1 MKNDLAFLCKN
12 IIKSFDID
20 VVDVC
25 INISNFLSNYN
36 PQMQKS
42 RVEAVDDIKTN
53 LQLILTIGEGIIK
66 SKPHQIEEVR

>member
-66 SKPHQIEEVR
+66 SEPHQIEEVR